1 MAAPAKQGKDSP
13 EYNAVKQKVNQI
25 AKLCQY
31 SLPVLAT
38 ELLANGLLTDLEHS
52 AAGNANHSAFE
63 RTVQVITIVR
73 NLIERNTSYFHQFI
87 DALKES
93 DLTQAASDLEGSLA
107 AASSAQVS
115 PHSAAAVQ
123 SGKWNVYVAQTFT
136 AKVRKFN

>member
-1 MAAPAKQGKDSP
+1 MAAPAEQGKDSP
-13 EYNAVKQKVNQI
+13 EYKAVKQKVNQI

-38 ELLANGLLTDLEHS
+38 ELFANGLLTDIEHS

-93 DLTQAASDLEGSLA
+93 DLTQAASELA
-107 AASSAQVS
+107 AACSAQVS

-123 SGKWNVYVAQTFT
+123 SGKWNVYVAQKFT
-136 AKVRKFN
+136 ANIPNTSRI

>member
-13 EYNAVKQKVNQI
+13 EYKAVKQKVNQI

-38 ELLANGLLTDLEHS
+38 ELFANGLLTDIEHS

-123 SGKWNVYVAQTFT
+123 SGKWNVYVAQKFT
-136 AKVRKFN
+136 AKLRKLN